1 MRFAFVLLLASL
13 FGCGGGSSAPR
24 VDPTRDRLSKIV
36 QVYFLAEQEL
46 KRPPK
51 NAEDL
56 KPAALKKGYGE
67 ELWISENDGKPFE
80 IVWGI
85 DLNKPGPTMPILAH
99 EKEGRSGVKWA
110 VDMMGAT
117 SQRTDDEIKKA
128 RGS

>member
-1 MRFAFVLLLASL
+1 MRLAISIFL
-13 FGCGGGSSAPR
+13 VAALGCGASTTPR
-24 VDPTRDRLSKIV
+24 VDPTKDRLSKIAHM
-36 QVYFLAEQEL
+36 YFQAEQEL

-51 NAEDL
+51 NVDDL
-56 KPAALKKGYGE
+56 KPIAVKRGLGDE
-67 ELWISENDGKPFE
+67 IWISENDGKPFE

-85 DLNKPGPTMPILAH
+85 DLKNPGPTMPVLAY
-99 EKEGRSGVKWA
+99 EAEGRFGRKWC